1 MFEKFFV
8 LVAAFVLSLAIL
20 LLPAAADFRSPD
32 TVAVPAGLFLSGSD
46 RAERELA
53 YQLDEKAYGHNVTR
67 KNKWYENELPRTE
80 RTTGAFD
87 IMINLVT
94 NADYARFVAETG
106 HQAPM
111 VDQATWKAYRL
122 IHPYERSLKFQW
134 HGGKM
139 PDGRGDHPVT
149 MVTIA
154 DAQAYAKWLSERTG
168 STWRL
173 ADELEWEK
181 AMRGTDGRI
190 FPWGNDWDENRLN
203 SHDAGPFDTVPVG
216 SFPRGASPYGVMD
229 AAGQVFEW
237 VSNSPRQG
245 RHYVKGGS
253 WDDSGCGVCRPAE
266 RHQRPSNIKHI
277 LIGFRLVRER

>member
-1 MFEKFFV
+1 MRFDCLTIVTALHLFVGFGSTAIADKFT
-8 LVAAFVLSLAIL
+8 
-20 LLPAAADFRSPD
+20 PSP
-32 TVAVPAGLFLSGSD
+32 VVSVPAGPFLSGSD
-46 RAERELA
+46 RDEREQA
-53 YQLDEKAYGHNVTR
+53 YRLDEEAYGHSVTR
-67 KNKWYENELPRTE
+67 KNKWYENELPRAE
-80 RTTGAFD
+80 RRIGAFD

-94 NADYARFVAETG
+94 NSDYARFVSETG
-106 HQAPM
+106 HPPPT

-139 PDGRGDHPVT
+139 PEGRADHPVT

-154 DAQAYAKWLSERTG
+154 DAQAYAAWLSEKTG
-168 STWRL
+168 QKWRL
-173 ADELEWEK
+173 ANELEWEK
-181 AMRGTDGRI
+181 AMRGTDGRV
-190 FPWGNDWDENRLN
+190 FPWGNDWDEKLANT
-203 SHDAGPFDTVPVG
+203 HDAGPFDTVPVG
-216 SFPRGASPYGVMD
+216 SFPTGASPYGVMD
-229 AAGQVFEW
+229 AVGQVFEW
-237 VSNSPRQG
+237 VSDSPRNG